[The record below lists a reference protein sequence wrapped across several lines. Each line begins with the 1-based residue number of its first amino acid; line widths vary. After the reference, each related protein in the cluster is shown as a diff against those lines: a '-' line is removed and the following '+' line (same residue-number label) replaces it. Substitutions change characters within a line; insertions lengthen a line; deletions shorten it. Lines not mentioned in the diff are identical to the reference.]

1 MDQSLQT
8 LGPSSIQPALQRSPR
23 HVRHNRRYRVHA
35 VWTVQVESK
44 QETPTAEPLF
54 GENDEGLSEPRVSTR
69 TMTRPGQSETMT
81 RLHGGA
87 PRGDWRRALEQGR
100 RDVAQ
105 AARCYVCGVSA
116 FAQRQRP
123 VVCRPLP
130 SPESPPHPRCGWAG
144 MHQVD
149 EGGEMIRI

>member
-54 GENDEGLSEPRVSTR
+54 GENDEGWSEPRVSTR
-69 TMTRPGQSETMT
+69 TMTRTQRPGQSETMT

-105 AARCYVCGVSA
+105 AARCYVCGHLGGNRGFWA
-116 FAQRQRP
+116 EAEERQCSDDGTFP
-123 VVCRPLP
+123 CLVKAVGA
-130 SPESPPHPRCGWAG
+130 S
-144 MHQVD
+144 
-149 EGGEMIRI
+149 